1 MLIMLKKYL
10 FSLMMIIVITY
21 PSYSATC
28 FYQYEQ
34 ISGLNKICFYDC
46 LGSARAL
53 TIKNYQLCPLSIQ
66 G

>member
-1 MLIMLKKYL
+1 
-10 FSLMMIIVITY
+10 MIIVITY